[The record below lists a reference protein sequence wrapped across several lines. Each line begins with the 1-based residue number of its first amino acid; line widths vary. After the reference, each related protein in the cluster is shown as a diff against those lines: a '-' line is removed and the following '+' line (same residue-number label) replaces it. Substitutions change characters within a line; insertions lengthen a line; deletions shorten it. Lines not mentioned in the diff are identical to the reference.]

1 MGDSRLRK
9 IIAIP
14 ILSIAIFCIC
24 LWILYSENL
33 QNFKKEIEIVQSTLL
48 GAVDFAARILD
59 LEFKQ
64 NSVYEALLNNDEIRL
79 NTQFNLIKEDY
90 PIIAKIYLEDTVIEK
105 VTSVQWHEIIFD
117 DNIKI
122 LFKMYSNEVNDY
134 LPNRAIV
141 VMIDVK
147 KLLEALGV
155 TDIVVCEKEKFMIV
169 GNIKCSPK
177 KSLLSL
183 NEIVVSG
190 AFSVL
195 ATVL

>member
-1 MGDSRLRK
+1 MGDSLLRK
-9 IIAIP
+9 IIAIL

-24 LWILYSENL
+24 LLILYSENL
-33 QNFKKEIEIVQSTLL
+33 QNFKEEIEIVRSTLL

-64 NSVYEALLNNDEIRL
+64 NSVYEAFLNNDEIRL
-79 NTQFNLIKEDY
+79 NTLFNQLKEDY

-105 VTSVQWHEIIFD
+105 VTPVQWHRIIFD
-117 DNIKI
+117 DSIKI
-122 LFKMYSNEVNDY
+122 LFWIYSNEVNDY
-134 LPNRAIV
+134 LQNRAIV

-147 KLLEALGV
+147 KLLEALGFA
-155 TDIVVCEKEKFMIV
+155 DIVVCEKGKFMII

-183 NEIVVSG
+183 NEVVVSG

-195 ATVL
+195 A